1 MKKIFKA
8 NIDELD
14 IVAEYLNRTIP
25 RDAII
30 FLIGDLASGKTTLTK
45 AIAKSKGINSVVT
58 SPTFSLQHI
67 YSSDFFHYD
76 LYRID
81 YIEFMQLGIFE
92 EFNRS
97 GWHLIEWGD
106 DLLKSF
112 LIDAGYNIFTITIT
126 PYENGREYII
136 NGRTTHI
143 RGSTSIKNY

>member
-1 MKKIFKA
+1 MKKIFRA

-14 IVAEYLNRTIP
+14 IVADYLNRTLP
-25 RDAII
+25 KDAII
-30 FLIGDLASGKTTLTK
+30 FLVGDLASGKTTLTK
-45 AIAKSKGINSVVT
+45 AIAKSKGVNSEVT

-92 EFNRS
+92 EFNKS

-106 DLLKSF
+106 NRLKSF
-112 LIDAGYNIFTITIT
+112 LKNAGYNIFTIAIT
-126 PYENGREYII
+126 PHENSREYII
-136 NGRTTHI
+136 ER
-143 RGSTSIKNY
+143 S